1 MMASGIVLENVNNLL
16 GKPFTSVFFIF
27 WTLSNIATGL
37 YPIQLL
43 SNFYKWGLAWPLRH
57 DIIGARTL
65 LFGTKNVL
73 GQNFGVLLAW
83 VVVSIAL
90 QPFTIWVQLRR
101 KRGEVGAHKREV
113 WRRFMGRRSNEGSA

>member
-27 WTLSNIATGL
+27 WTLSNIVTGL

-43 SNFYKWGLAWPLRH
+43 SNFHKWGLAWPLSH

-90 QPFTIWVQLRR
+90 
-101 KRGEVGAHKREV
+101 
-113 WRRFMGRRSNEGSA
+113 